1 MLEFTG
7 TLYRIDQIT
16 NYESQRGGTFPERTF
31 VMKYIDPEGRE
42 QMVKFLLEPPVN
54 MNLIEDFE
62 VGQQIKV
69 KFYFCGRESVS
80 KFNNGAMNLYEKKRV
95 TSIELAGKPKDGTQ
109 SKTQNIRMPMNGY
122 VGPDLTQ
129 DFSMFSDILEF

>member
-16 NYESQRGGTFPERTF
+16 NYESQRGGVFPERTF
-31 VMKYIDPEGRE
+31 VLKYIDPEGRE
-42 QMVKFLLEPPVN
+42 QMVKFIMEPPMN

-62 VGQQIKV
+62 VGQQIKL

-80 KFNNGAMNLYEKKRV
+80 KFNNGSMNLYEKKRV
-95 TSIELAGKPKDGTQ
+95 VSIEAAGKSKDGAQ
-109 SKTQNIRMPMNGY
+109 QKNQPIRMPINSY

-129 DFSMFSDILEF
+129 DFSMFSDTLEF